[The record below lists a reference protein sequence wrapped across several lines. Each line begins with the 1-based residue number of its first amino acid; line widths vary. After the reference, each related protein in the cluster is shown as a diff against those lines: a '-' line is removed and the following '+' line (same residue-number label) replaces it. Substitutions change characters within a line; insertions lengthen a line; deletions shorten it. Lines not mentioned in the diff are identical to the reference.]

1 MTTRT
6 PAAEMTTTTAAAR
19 TDVPGGRQVSPDPTS
34 TPPDTPT
41 AASDERRWRSS
52 NVFTRSARARILAS
66 YLILLAFSTL
76 ASVAAIRQ
84 ILLVRLDDR
93 IDEALV
99 QEGAEFRRLAGGSDP
114 LTGGPFGT
122 NVRRIFD
129 VYLARN
135 VPSEGEAL
143 ITLVDGRPYRI
154 SRTQRA
160 GYALEA
166 DPRLLAEWRELC
178 GPDAG

>member
-1 MTTRT
+1 MTGQSGRRE
-6 PAAEMTTTTAAAR
+6 AEMTTTTAR
-19 TDVPGGRQVSPDPTS
+19 TDVPGGTQVSPDPTS

-99 QEGAEFRRLAGGSDP
+99 QEGAEFRRLPPA
-114 LTGGPFGT
+114 
-122 NVRRIFD
+122 RRRSS
-129 VYLARN
+129 AAWPGAATR
-135 VPSEGEAL
+135 
-143 ITLVDGRPYRI
+143 
-154 SRTQRA
+154 
-160 GYALEA
+160 
-166 DPRLLAEWRELC
+166 
-178 GPDAG
+178 

>member
-1 MTTRT
+1 M
-6 PAAEMTTTTAAAR
+6 
-19 TDVPGGRQVSPDPTS
+19 
-34 TPPDTPT
+34 
-41 AASDERRWRSS
+41 
-52 NVFTRSARARILAS
+52 
-66 YLILLAFSTL
+66 
-76 ASVAAIRQ
+76 
-84 ILLVRLDDR
+84 
-93 IDEALV
+93 
-99 QEGAEFRRLAGGSDP
+99 
-114 LTGGPFGT
+114 
-122 NVRRIFD
+122 RRIFD